1 MLFLFINN
9 SDYIRNNKAI
19 VLLDPN
25 AVASQE
31 IPEFTDNRRVY
42 GALYLLR
49 LVPEILAE
57 ILL

>member
-1 MLFLFINN
+1 MLLLFID
-9 SDYIRNNKAI
+9 SSYYIRDNKAVI
-19 VLLDPN
+19 LLDPN
-25 AVASQE
+25 TVPSQE
-31 IPEFTDNRRVY
+31 VPEFTDNRGVY